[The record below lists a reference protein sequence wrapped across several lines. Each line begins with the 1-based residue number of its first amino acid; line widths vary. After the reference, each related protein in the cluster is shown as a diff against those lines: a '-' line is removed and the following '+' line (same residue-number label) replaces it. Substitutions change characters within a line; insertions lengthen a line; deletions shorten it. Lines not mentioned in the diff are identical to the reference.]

1 MAGAARRGGL
11 GLDKFSGTFKTLDMQ
26 PKTILTYPVFE
37 VGLKGRFMEMGKFLE
52 QVSLSKA
59 YRKILKGQI
68 SYTDKEYPLLAG
80 KFEIEFKAWKE
91 RSALESK

>member
-1 MAGAARRGGL
+1 M
-11 GLDKFSGTFKTLDMQ
+11 
-26 PKTILTYPVFE
+26 
-37 VGLKGRFMEMGKFLE
+37 KGRFTEMGKFLE